1 MLEGSPAPATMNSK
15 RRVVSS
21 SRSAVAVA
29 EGTLDVEDV
38 VDASV
43 VTAAVLQASVQL
55 MTAGEDVIDGETEER
70 LSVALAKLLADEDA
84 DEVGKE
90 TYKVMVRQV

>member
-1 MLEGSPAPATMNSK
+1 MNSK

-55 MTAGEDVIDGETEER
+55 MTAGEDVIDDETEER